1 MILTD
6 ANLLLYAYNPD
17 FAGHT
22 SAREWFEDSLSAP
35 DLFAFSWQTITAFIR
50 IGTNPRAFPHPFTLV
65 EATEIVA
72 EWLVRPQTVI
82 LTPGERHWTLLR
94 ELITQGQAA
103 GPLVMDAHLAALA
116 IEHGAVLA
124 TTDRDFS
131 RFPGLQTINPISS
144 GISG

>member
-1 MILTD
+1 VILTD

-17 FAGHT
+17 AAGHT
-22 SAREWFEDSLSAP
+22 TAREWFEESLSAP

-50 IGTNPRAFPHPFTLV
+50 IGTNPRAFPHPFKV
-65 EATEIVA
+65 DEATEIVS
-72 EWLVRPQTVI
+72 EWLARPQTVI
-82 LTPGERHWTLLR
+82 LTPGERHWALFR
-94 ELITQGQAA
+94 ELVTQGQAA

-131 RFPGLQTINPISS
+131 RFLGLQTINPISS
-144 GISG
+144 EIAG

>member
-17 FAGHT
+17 AAGHT
-22 SAREWFEDSLSAP
+22 RAREWIEGSLSAP

-50 IGTNPRAFPHPFTLV
+50 IGTNPRAFPNPFTVV
-65 EATEIVA
+65 EATEIVS
-72 EWLVRPQTVI
+72 EWLARPQAVI
-82 LTPGERHWTLLR
+82 LTPGERHWAILR
-94 ELITQGQAA
+94 ELLTQGQAA
-103 GPLVMDAHLAALA
+103 GPLAMDAHLAALA

-131 RFPGLQTINPISS
+131 RFLGLQIINPISA
-144 GISG
+144 